1 MRKDDLIRMRHM
13 LESAKEALSFA
24 QNKKR
29 SDLDFDRML
38 TLSIVKDVEMI
49 GEAAS
54 KVTQESRDLHPE
66 VPWAS
71 IIAMR
76 NRLIHVYFDID
87 LDRVWD
93 TITEDLPLLIEI
105 LEKVISNEKEI

>member
-1 MRKDDLIRMRHM
+1 
-13 LESAKEALSFA
+13 
-24 QNKKR
+24 
-29 SDLDFDRML
+29 ML
-38 TLSIVKDVEMI
+38 TLSVVKEVEMI

-54 KVTQESRDLHPE
+54 KVTQQSRDLHPE

-87 LDRVWD
+87 LNRVWD
-93 TITEDLPLLIEI
+93 TITDDLPLLTEI
-105 LEKVISNEKEI
+105 LEKVISQEKET